1 MFKELI
7 DSALASLME
16 PYAEEIRKLKA
27 DNDALRARVS
37 ELEKRP
43 DIFDV
48 RSYIEERIREETRD
62 LPDVQDF
69 VNAMSDRRI
78 KKLFEDID
86 FQSPLNDGV
95 REWASEQDWTEEV
108 KAAVKEAAEEGSL
121 DEAFDRIMTDHGD
134 VLKAAVVEWLS
145 KKDVEVRI
153 G

>member
-7 DSALASLME
+7 DSALASLLE

-27 DNDALRARVS
+27 DNEVLKARVA

-48 RSYIEERIREETRD
+48 RSYIEERIREETSD
-62 LPDVQDF
+62 LPDVQEF

-86 FQSPLNDGV
+86 FQNPLNDGV

>member
-7 DSALASLME
+7 DAAVASLLE
-16 PYAEEIRKLKA
+16 PYAEEIRKLKSE
-27 DNDALRARVS
+27 NETLLRRVT

-48 RSYIEERIREETRD
+48 RSYIEERIREETSD
-62 LPDVQDF
+62 LPDVQEF

-86 FQSPLNDGV
+86 FQNPLNDGV